1 MLRKQIPSSQQCSLL
16 IQTIPGKWS
25 QTNKDYLGKTIAK
38 VYFIRHCNGVKM
50 QQKFIFRIFTTVC
63 LYNWVGLNLFK
74 ACLIF
79 LKSLWWSVWTFC
91 AQNLFE
97 GTISSGAICVFPN
110 VHLYP
115 RNKSLWMLLWV
126 MSQKFSPKLFKNSCS
141 DKALQ
146 ENVFDKAI
154 F

>member
-16 IQTIPGKWS
+16 IQTIPGKWT
-25 QTNKDYLGKTIAK
+25 QGKLLQRCILYAIAEDPDPS
-38 VYFIRHCNGVKM
+38 NGVKM

-63 LYNWVGLNLFK
+63 FYNWVGLNLFK

-79 LKSLWWSVWTFC
+79 LKWLWWSVWTFC
-91 AQNLFE
+91 APDLFE

-115 RNKSLWMLLWV
+115 RNTSLWMLLWV

-141 DKALQ
+141 DKAL
-146 ENVFDKAI
+146 
-154 F
+154 